1 MLYPYIRNLM
11 ISHGKAANILGIR
24 KNDRINIYAKM
35 GIPYFDCEED
45 ELNEEV
51 AYYQALRESGK

>member
-1 MLYPYIRNLM
+1 M

-24 KNDRINIYAKM
+24 KNDRIDIYAKM